1 MLDWMI
7 LYHRGEEEEE
17 EEEEEDWS
25 TIILSPSRMLSLCLA

>member
-1 MLDWMI
+1 MLDWMV
-7 LYHRGEEEEE
+7 LYHRGEEE